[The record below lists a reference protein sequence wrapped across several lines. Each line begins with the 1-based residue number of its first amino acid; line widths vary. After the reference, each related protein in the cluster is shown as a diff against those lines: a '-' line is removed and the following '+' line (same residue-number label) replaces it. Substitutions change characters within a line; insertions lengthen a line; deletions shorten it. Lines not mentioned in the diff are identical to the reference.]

1 MVLILALL
9 FVHGQSIFAQS
20 EAKQFTDGQYLYA
33 VLSEPED
40 GKSGTVSIGFN
51 SDSENVNTNVD
62 LQIPNSVTHEG
73 NTYTVTKISESGF
86 REMKNVKSLS
96 IPNTITEIGMYAFC
110 NISFEKS
117 SSELKLPE
125 KLETIRKGA
134 FECQEDENI
143 LKEGQFSGELKIP
156 ETVTTIE
163 MYAFRGWPK
172 LTGALVIPNSVTKLG
187 QCAFFHCSGFTSV
200 TLSDNLS
207 EIEQGV
213 FYGCSGLSNQLQL
226 PNNIKKLG
234 SWAFFACT
242 NLNIDTN
249 SLKDITFLGEE
260 TFAACPNLKG
270 DLHLSSQLTLLGPG
284 CFRDCT
290 GLTGGLT
297 IPNGIKSL
305 PKNVFARCTGLN
317 GTLTFQ
323 AEVDSICDNA
333 FENCSSLTGPLPRF
347 TQIKYIGDVAFQNCS
362 KLTGTLPAFTAIT
375 SIGKKAFLNCTG
387 IGGDIAFPSTL
398 TTIGDSAFVKT
409 ALRIVSIPNS
419 VTAIGDQAFND
430 CSNITHISLPSNL
443 TSLGSNCMSCKE
455 LTIPYL
461 SGSTYAAQ
469 KADTVYY
476 MPDALPTPGDFL
488 SNSTMK
494 KLCLKPSLYEQCK
507 DSEALKD
514 KGYTVTDK
522 VSITFPENREYI
534 TLCRDFDVDL
544 AHVNESLPEG
554 VEPLK
559 AYIVSGYN
567 ADQNELTMQEV
578 TYIPSR
584 LHAKEAEYKDMEK
597 YVGIVLK
604 GKPGYTYYATMGEKD
619 YHNES
624 GQETLANTLP
634 TADTPSLAGASQ
646 PKIVNPEETEDG
658 TTYKTYGLKDG
669 KFLAYSKEGVI
680 AYNKAYLRMPQT
692 SSNVEAKPML
702 LMQFQDMN
710 GTTSVDKVVVPDN
723 LFGDGAI
730 YNLQGMKV
738 KELVKGQIY
747 IKNGQKIMIK

>member
-9 FVHGQSIFAQS
+9 FVHGQSVFADDNG
-20 EAKQFTDGQYLYA
+20 AKTFVQGGYQYT
-33 VLSEPED
+33 VLSVSED
-40 GKSGTVSIGFN
+40 GKTGTVSIGYN
-51 SDSENVNTNVD
+51 DTKAQNVVLN
-62 LQIPNSVTHEG
+62 IPSSVTQNG
-73 NTYTVTKISESGF
+73 ITYTVTKISDSGF
-86 REMKNVKSLS
+86 KEMTKVKSLS
-96 IPNTITEIGMYAFC
+96 FPETIKEIGMYAFC
-110 NISFEKS
+110 NISFEAG

-125 KLETIRKGA
+125 KLEIIRMGA
-134 FECQEDENI
+134 FECQENDNI

-156 ETVTTIE
+156 ATVTTIE
-163 MYAFRGWPK
+163 RYAFRGCPH
-172 LTGALVIPNSVTKLG
+172 LTGELVIPNSVTTLG

-200 TLSDNLS
+200 TISDNLS

-213 FYGCSGLSNQLQL
+213 FYGCSGLKNQLQL
-226 PNNIKKLG
+226 PDNIKKLG

-242 NLNIDTN
+242 NLNINTS

-270 DLHLSSQLTLLGPG
+270 ELQLSSQLTLLGPG

-305 PKNVFARCTGLN
+305 AKNVFARCTGLN

-333 FENCSSLTGPLPRF
+333 FENCSSLTG
-347 TQIKYIGDVAFQNCS
+347 
-362 KLTGTLPAFTAIT
+362 TLPAFTAIT
-375 SIGKKAFLNCTG
+375 YIGKKAFRNCSK
-387 IGGDIAFPSTL
+387 IGGDVSFPNTL
-398 TTIGDSAFVKT
+398 TTIGDSAFVET

-419 VTAIGDQAFND
+419 VTTIGDEAFND

-443 TSLGSNCMSCKE
+443 ASLGSNCMSCKE

-461 SGSTYAAQ
+461 SGGTYAAQ
-469 KADTVYY
+469 KAETVYY
-476 MPDALPTPGDFL
+476 MPDKLPTSGDFL

-494 KLCLKPSLYEQCK
+494 KLCLKPSLYEQY
-507 DSEALKD
+507 KD
-514 KGYTVTDK
+514 KEQLQGNSYEVTDK
-522 VSITFPENREYI
+522 VSITFPEGKGYI
-534 TLCRDFDVDL
+534 TLCRDFDVNL
-544 AHVNESLPEG
+544 ENVNDGLNEEDKLQAYVVSDYDEKENL
-554 VEPLK
+554 LK
-559 AYIVSGYN
+559 
-567 ADQNELTMQEV
+567 MQEV

-584 LHAKEAEYKDMEK
+584 LHANDEGYNDMEK

-619 YHNES
+619 YGTQSE
-624 GQETLANTLP
+624 QETLAGTLP
-634 TADTPSLAGASQ
+634 AADKPSLAGASQ
-646 PKIVNPEETEDG
+646 PKIVKTVETESDV
-658 TTYKTYGLKDG
+658 TYKTYGLKDG
-669 KFLAYSKEGVI
+669 EFLVYSKEGVI

-692 SSNVEAKPML
+692 ANVEAKPML